1 MTSVETLL
9 TAAEYA
15 ALPDC
20 EETRTELVRG
30 RVVPMPRPKPIHGQ
44 VSARLAMRLG
54 LFVEET
60 HLGAV
65 TVDSGYLVE
74 RSPDT
79 LRGPDVA
86 FISFARLGGESFGPE
101 FVPMAPDLAVEV
113 ISPSEIATDI
123 EDKVAQYFAA
133 GARRVWLVWPER
145 KQITVRRPDGTATTH
160 GAGAVLTS
168 DDASFDVPGFAL
180 PLASIFPA

>member
-30 RVVPMPRPKPIHGQ
+30 RVVCMPGPKPIHGELSLL
-44 VSARLAMRLG
+44 VGAALLAFALAHRIG
-54 LFVEET
+54 KT
-60 HLGAV
+60 

-79 LRGPDVA
+79 VRFPDVA